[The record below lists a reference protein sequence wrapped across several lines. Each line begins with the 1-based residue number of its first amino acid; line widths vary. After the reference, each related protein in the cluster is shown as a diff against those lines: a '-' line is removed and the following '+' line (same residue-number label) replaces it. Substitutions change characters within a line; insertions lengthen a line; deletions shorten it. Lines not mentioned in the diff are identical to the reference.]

1 MRLCQ
6 APLAASSPAKGR
18 AHAWLKSRW
27 WPLAN
32 WLPLAYLTWNRKY
45 IFLLFTL
52 LTSGINSLWLQPHS
66 HTVLLTSGD
75 LGWDPGRGGLGVK
88 LWVNV
93 SLSLLGR
100 KDGGPHIALTN
111 TQPGCRG
118 GSPVPRNHTSSIFT
132 EDMRQSRAPG
142 TVIQSK

>member
-88 LWVNV
+88 LGKCLPE
-93 SLSLLGR
+93 SSGKKGR
-100 KDGGPHIALTN
+100 RPTHCSERHSARMQRRLTCS
-111 TQPGCRG
+111 PKSHLFHLHRG
-118 GSPVPRNHTSSIFT
+118 HAAEPSSR
-132 EDMRQSRAPG
+132 DCH
-142 TVIQSK
+142 SK